1 MKSLARLVLALVAA
15 ALLCGA
21 AGAQTFK
28 CVDAA
33 GKVTYTNG
41 KCSDLGLKNAGE
53 VPDHLNMNPAFRPSP
68 SAPLQPQAPS
78 APPPARSAPAAA
90 PPQDP
95 AAPGEGDATDANRR
109 CFTVKTPTGNV
120 TRCNERPDQ

>member
-1 MKSLARLVLALVAA
+1 MNPLARLVLVAA
-15 ALLCGA
+15 ALLSGA

-41 KCSDLGLKNAGE
+41 KCSDLGLKSAGE
-53 VPDHLNMNPAFRPSP
+53 VPDHLNTNPAFRPSA

-78 APPPARSAPAAA
+78 APARAPAAA
-90 PPQDP
+90 PPAGT
-95 AAPGEGDATDANRR
+95 AAPGEGDAPDPNRR

-120 TRCNERPDQ
+120 TRCNERPEQ

>member
-1 MKSLARLVLALVAA
+1 MNAIARFVLVAA
-15 ALLCGA
+15 ALLSGTA
-21 AGAQTFK
+21 AAQTFK

-41 KCSDLGLKNAGE
+41 KCGDLGLKNAGE

-78 APPPARSAPAAA
+78 APAPAPSTPAAA
-90 PPQDP
+90 PPAGS
-95 AAPGEGDATDANRR
+95 AAPGEGNSSEANRR

>member
-1 MKSLARLVLALVAA
+1 MNPLARLVLVAA
-15 ALLCGA
+15 ALLSGA

-53 VPDHLNMNPAFRPSP
+53 VPDHLNTNPAFRPS
-68 SAPLQPQAPS
+68 SSMPLQPSAPS
-78 APPPARSAPAAA
+78 APAPAPSAPAAA
-90 PPQDP
+90 PPAGG
-95 AAPGEGDATDANRR
+95 AAPGEGDAPDPSRR